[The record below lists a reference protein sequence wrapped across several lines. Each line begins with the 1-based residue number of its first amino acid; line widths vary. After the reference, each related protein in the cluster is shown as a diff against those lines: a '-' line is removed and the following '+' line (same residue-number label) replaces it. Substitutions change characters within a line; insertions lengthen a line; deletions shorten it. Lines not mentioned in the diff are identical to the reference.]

1 MQHFSDILPIL
12 QALPVGEQEAL
23 IEILSVSVKE
33 KKEQEEQEKKETK
46 TVAPSEGE
54 AEEPFQY
61 DPSNPMWG
69 LFYDEPEAM
78 DELMRHIKEGREQ
91 WQWRKFD
98 E

>member
-33 KKEQEEQEKKETK
+33 KKEQAEQETGA
-46 TVAPSEGE
+46 TAHSEGKDD
-54 AEEPFQY
+54 EPFQY
-61 DPSNPMWG
+61 DPNNPTLG
-69 LFYDEPEAM
+69 LFYDCPEVM
-78 DELMRHIKEGREQ
+78 DEVMRLVNEGRNPN
-91 WQWRKFD
+91 QWRKFD